1 MKREELLE
9 KGYTEEQVTD
19 LLNMYHTQNS
29 EISNLNKKLEEKSKL
44 ENEYKNLQ
52 KQLDDINK
60 ANMTEQEKLAN
71 EKKEAEEYLSKSKKI
86 YNKAKVKE
94 ILAGYDIEDDI
105 INSFVTEDETTSV
118 NGANLLKSRLD
129 TIITNTTKQVQDNI
143 ASIDVR
149 PSASN
154 NPNKDST
161 MNFEKF
167 GQLSARE
174 QEDFIKNHP
183 EEFENI
189 INN

>member
-29 EISNLNKKLEEKSKL
+29 EITNLNKKLEEKSKL

-105 INSFVTEDETTSV
+105 INSFVTEDETTSI

-129 TIITNTTKQVQDNI
+129 TIINNTTKQVQDNI

-149 PSASN
+149 PTASN
-154 NPNKDST
+154 NPNKDVV
-161 MNFEKF
+161 MDFEKF
-167 GQLSARE
+167 GQLSAKE
-174 QEDFIKNHP
+174 QEDFIANHP
-183 EEFENI
+183 EEFENL
-189 INN
+189 